1 MVAYNELSGV
11 PAVINPD
18 IQKVLKDRWGL
29 GFVVTDGGDFS
40 QNVTFHKYSES
51 HAETIAL
58 AIKNGTDVMTDC
70 EDVVEA
76 AVF

>member
-29 GFVVTDGGDFS
+29 GFVVTDGGDVS
-40 QNVTFHKYSES
+40 PECNVPQIQRIPRRNDSPCDKERYGRYER
-51 HAETIAL
+51 L
-58 AIKNGTDVMTDC
+58 RGCGRGGGV
-70 EDVVEA
+70 
-76 AVF
+76 